1 MKSNYNLYLQL
12 LLLLLI
18 SGALSFNLV
27 AKPATPTRPI
37 QRIPSTA
44 TILQRT
50 AMTSSKLF
58 GGLKRLENSNLF
70 STEDPVE
77 PEETEA
83 SKEVQAPSDTTKD
96 DEDEARG
103 ITRTVLLTVPLFCK
117 FVIVLMIK
125 FVTDLIV
132 FPLLWL
138 YKLAGVVKRRI
149 LRLFGKGGLSEEK
162 VNGSS

>member
-1 MKSNYNLYLQL
+1 MKSNQNLYPQL
-12 LLLLLI
+12 LVLLLI

-27 AKPATPTRPI
+27 AKPAAPTRPI
-37 QRIPSTA
+37 QRILSTA
-44 TILQRT
+44 TIQRT

-58 GGLKRLENSNLF
+58 GGLKRLENSSLF

-83 SKEVQAPSDTTKD
+83 SKEVQSPSDTTKD
-96 DEDEARG
+96 DDDEARG